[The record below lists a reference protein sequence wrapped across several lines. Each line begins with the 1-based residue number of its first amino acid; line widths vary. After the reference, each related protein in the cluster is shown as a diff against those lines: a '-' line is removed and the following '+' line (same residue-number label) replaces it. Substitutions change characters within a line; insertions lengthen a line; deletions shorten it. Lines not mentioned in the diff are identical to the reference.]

1 MTSGKAFALNVAR
14 HIRPH
19 RGISQTF
26 VSTTAEPG
34 VCLNEL
40 CQSKHACK
48 INGLLHK
55 RTKKLLQLPALCH
68 LSVLLTLSSW
78 LE

>member
-19 RGISQTF
+19 RGITNFCKHHSRTGGRF
-26 VSTTAEPG
+26 
-34 VCLNEL
+34 NEL